1 MTINWI
7 LFLLINGLVLYAA
20 CTTACCLVSR
30 NDHPALNVVA
40 SGIIYFAQ
48 ITFCILLL
56 GVVFRYLTPASVQLL
71 SSGLAIGLTIVFRR
85 YRYAVLIPVL
95 RGLRALFAA
104 RNPLLYG
111 IAALF
116 LLQVLILAAKVVV
129 LPPHIWD
136 VFSYHLTP
144 AVEWYQQ
151 GWIPIEIENPV
162 QRVNSSTLGMTVLS
176 YWFFIFFRDDFLVE
190 LPQLLWALLL
200 VPIAYVVLR
209 KESVDSGW
217 AFKFAVLC
225 FFVPIILMQSTTAKD
240 HLGLN
245 IGFIAA
251 LLFMYNYL
259 LRGNKGNLIV
269 SSLAFGLVLGYKIV
283 APIYLAVAGTVF
295 LLLLS
300 TKKNR
305 RLFERKRTIPM
316 VVTIACSSLIMLILG
331 GYWYIRNLALT
342 DQLLGVARRGTRLV
356 DVSKDAGTPL
366 WKAVD
371 SYSSL
376 ELVQSKFSYSRVI
389 EGIQQFFPRVF
400 DYQGVYGTDLVQISG
415 FGPQFAAFGLIA
427 LLAAIRSLLL
437 KKHRTRP
444 VNLLPYCSILLLI
457 AYAPF
462 YFTSFSYRLYSFFP
476 IALILYG
483 AIRFN
488 DVGCFRKKTSATLTN
503 VVISVCLLWNFAN
516 MIPPQ
521 YTNLKLFQ
529 EFVSLDAS
537 HRTSAE
543 YTNWFDR
550 NHPNYYRLMK
560 YIPVD
565 EPIAYV
571 SRAGGG
577 TWTFPYYDRNWRR
590 KIVYLHRPK
599 YLKCGEDLHCVPTED
614 LEVFLSSRRVS
625 LVTVCET
632 NLCLYIDSPRFKEL
646 ARGLYY
652 FESSQ

>member
-7 LFLLINGLVLYAA
+7 LFLLVNGLLLYAA
-20 CTTACCLVSR
+20 CTTACGLVSR
-30 NDHPALNVVA
+30 HDHPALHVVA

-71 SSGLAIGLTIVFRR
+71 SSGLAIGLIITFHR
-85 YRYAVLIPVL
+85 YRYAVLTPVL
-95 RGLRALFAA
+95 RGLRTLFAV
-104 RNPLLYG
+104 RDPLLYG

-116 LLQVLILAAKVVV
+116 LLQVLILVAKVVV

-151 GWIPIEIENPV
+151 GRIPLEIENPV
-162 QRVNSSTLGMTVLS
+162 RRINSSALGMTVLN

-225 FFVPIILMQSTTAKD
+225 FFVPIILMQSITAKD

-245 IGFIAA
+245 IGFMAA

-283 APIYLAVAGTVF
+283 APMYVAVAGTVF

-300 TKKNR
+300 AKNGG
-305 RLFERKRTIPM
+305 RLFARERTVSM
-316 VVTIACSSLIMLILG
+316 VVTIACSSLIMLVLG
-331 GYWYIRNLALT
+331 GYWYIRNIVLT
-342 DQLLGVARRGTRLV
+342 GQLLGVIKKGTPPV
-356 DVSKDAGTPL
+356 DVSKDAGMPL
-366 WKAVD
+366 WEAVD
-371 SYSSL
+371 SINSFEY
-376 ELVQSKFSYSRVI
+376 VQSISSYSKVI
-389 EGIQQFFPRVF
+389 KGIQQFFPRVF
-400 DYQGVYGTDLVQISG
+400 DYQGVYGTDLAQISG

-427 LLAAIRSLLL
+427 LLAAIGALLL

-444 VNLLPYCSILLLI
+444 VNLLPYSSILLLI

-476 IALILYG
+476 LALILYG

-488 DVGCFRKKTSATLTN
+488 DVGCFRKKMSATLTN
-503 VVISVCLLWNFAN
+503 VVISVCLLWNFVN
-516 MIPPQ
+516 TISPQ
-521 YTNLKLFQ
+521 YTNIGLFQ

-537 HRTSAE
+537 YRTSAE

-550 NHPNYYRLMK
+550 NHPNFYRLMK

-571 SRAGGG
+571 SRAGGD
-577 TWTFPYYDRNWRR
+577 TWTFPYFDRNWRR
-590 KIVYLHRPK
+590 KIVYLNRPK
-599 YLKCGEDLHCVPTED
+599 YLECREDYHCVPKED
-614 LEVFLSSRRVS
+614 LEVFLRSHRIS

-632 NLCLYIDSPRFKEL
+632 NLCRYIDSPRFREL

-652 FESSQ
+652 FESGQ